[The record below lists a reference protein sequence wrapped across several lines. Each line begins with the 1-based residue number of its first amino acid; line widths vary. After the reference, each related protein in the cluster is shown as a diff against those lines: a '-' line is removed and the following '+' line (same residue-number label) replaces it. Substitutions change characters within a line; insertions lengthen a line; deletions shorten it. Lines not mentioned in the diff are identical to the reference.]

1 MYEKHIP
8 VRSCPESIHS
18 CSCPVPVT
26 NAKIFSGPVLSGTG
40 HAKIDSGL
48 VLFLYR
54 IRKIQDS
61 GLYLQRLTW
70 PIFTKDNA
78 PETNDEK
85 NNYGQHPFYTVLESN
100 GNSHGILLL
109 NSNAMEYTLMPAPAM
124 SVKTIG
130 GILDFFVFIGDN
142 PEHVIQLYTSL
153 IGRTFMP
160 SFWAFGFQLSKW
172 NYKDLN
178 EVKATVERQIK
189 HQIPYVR
196 PDCH

>member
-1 MYEKHIP
+1 LHNN
-8 VRSCPESIHS
+8 RFDTSIGGL
-18 CSCPVPVT
+18 
-26 NAKIFSGPVLSGTG
+26 IFSNQFIQISSYLPSNNVY
-40 HAKIDSGL
+40 GL
-48 VLFLYR
+48 GENTHPSLRHDLNY
-54 IRKIQDS
+54 K
-61 GLYLQRLTW
+61 TW

-196 PDCH
+196 PDCNSS